1 MKIKHL
7 FGLAVI
13 AAMTASCSSNED
25 LGTAGPGTGNNEAGV
40 GYATFTINLPSTNG
54 STSGARGTRA
64 DKEGTPSFNEG
75 TPNEYAVNDAT
86 LLVFQKD
93 GEDYKYI
100 ETVDLGSMEPWT
112 KQDPANSGI
121 TTTATV
127 TAKLTNAAVGESGNY
142 YALIL
147 LNNNVDA
154 TKKKVTLPTAA
165 TDTYAE
171 WSAKAENA
179 DATNYLKHDNG
190 FFMANAPKY
199 VAAGEPE
206 TLVKIDKIY
215 ASKKQAE
222 ISAATT
228 VYVERG
234 LAKVTMK
241 DFTPTGYD
249 IADGTYKEAN
259 VKISSWQLDVTNKS
273 TFPVHQTAGLK
284 TSWTGI
290 WANTRFYDGSTTS
303 AFQRVYWGTDPNYNT
318 GLSTVSDCEA
328 AFNMI
333 KNNEV
338 KGEAGET
345 HPQYCLEN
353 TFDLNNMKQGQT
365 TRVVFK
371 AVFTPKGFTGTEKT
385 FYKIGNNTAL
395 WKEADLETQI
405 KAKAQEVLKESDASK
420 VTVTLNAPTNNLT
433 EAGVHL
439 VAAANVT
446 HVGAT
451 TALTEDQVKAINA
464 KLGLKEKT
472 TKEERVGIST
482 YYKGEA
488 YYIARIKHFNELTPW
503 TTGDAYGT
511 KNEKYLGRYGVLRN
525 NWYELSVNKVTGLGY
540 PDVPEVKPTDP
551 DDENEQYINVAVKI
565 LSWAKRS
572 DTIDL

>member
-25 LGTAGPGTGNNEAGV
+25 LGTAGTGTGTNEAGV
-40 GYATFTINLPSTNG
+40 GYATFTINLPSTSG

-64 DKEGTPSFNEG
+64 TAGEPSFDEGTAD
-75 TPNEYAVNDAT
+75 EYAVNDAT

-154 TKKKVTLPTAA
+154 TKKKVTLPTAT
-165 TDTYAE
+165 TDTYAN
-171 WSAKAENA
+171 WSNDVSKANA
-179 DATNYLKHDNG
+179 ANYLKYDKG

-199 VAAGEPE
+199 VADGEPE
-206 TLVKIDKIY
+206 TLVKISHIY

-241 DFTPTGYD
+241 DFTTTGYD
-249 IADGTYKEAN
+249 IADGTYKDAN
-259 VKISSWQLDVTNKS
+259 VKINSWQLDVTNKS

-290 WANTRFYDGSTTS
+290 WANARFYDRSTTS
-303 AFQRVYWGTDPNYNT
+303 AFKRVYWGTDPNYNT
-318 GLSTVSDCEA
+318 DLLTVGACET

-451 TALTEDQVKAINA
+451 TALTEDQVKAINT

-472 TKEERVGIST
+472 AEEERVGIST
-482 YYKGEA
+482 YYNGEA

-503 TTGDAYGT
+503 NAGEAYGT
-511 KNEKYLGRYGVLRN
+511 DNGKYLGRYGVLRN

-551 DDENEQYINVAVKI
+551 DDENKQYINVAVKI
-565 LSWAKRS
+565 LDWAKRS

>member
-40 GYATFTINLPSTNG
+40 GYATFTINLPSTSG

-64 DKEGTPSFNEG
+64 TAGEPSFNEG
-75 TPNEYAVNDAT
+75 TADEYAVNDAT

-127 TAKLTNAAVGESGNY
+127 TAKLTNAAVGESSNY

-154 TKKKVTLPTAA
+154 TKKKVTLPTAT
-165 TDTYAE
+165 TDTYAN
-171 WSAKAENA
+171 WSKTADNANA
-179 DATNYLKHDNG
+179 DNYLKHDNG

-199 VAAGEPE
+199 VADGEPE
-206 TLVKIDKIY
+206 TLVKISHIY

-241 DFTPTGYD
+241 DFTTTGYD
-249 IADGTYKEAN
+249 IADGTYKDAN
-259 VKISSWQLDVTNKS
+259 VKINSWQLDVTNKS

-284 TSWTGI
+284 TSWTDI
-290 WANTRFYDGSTTS
+290 WANARFYDESTTS
-303 AFQRVYWGTDPNYNT
+303 AFKRVYWGTDPNYNT
-318 GLSTVSDCEA
+318 DLSTVGACET

-451 TALTEDQVKAINA
+451 TALTEDQVKAINT

-472 TKEERVGIST
+472 AEEERVGIST
-482 YYKGEA
+482 YYNGEA

-503 TTGDAYGT
+503 TTGEPYGT
-511 KNEKYLGRYGVLRN
+511 NNEKYLGRYGVLRN

-565 LSWAKRS
+565 LDWAKRS
-572 DTIDL
+572 QNVEL

>member
-25 LGTAGPGTGNNEAGV
+25 LGTAGPGTGTNETGV
-40 GYATFTINLPSTNG
+40 GYATFTINLPSTSG

-64 DKEGTPSFNEG
+64 TAGEPSFDEGTAD
-75 TPNEYAVNDAT
+75 EYAVNDAT

-154 TKKKVTLPTAA
+154 TKKKVTLPTAT
-165 TDTYAE
+165 TDTYAN
-171 WSAKAENA
+171 WSKTADNANA
-179 DATNYLKHDNG
+179 DNYLKHDNG

-199 VAAGEPE
+199 VADGEPE
-206 TLVKIDKIY
+206 TLVKISHIY

-228 VYVERG
+228 IYVERG

-241 DFTPTGYD
+241 DFTTTGYD
-249 IADGTYKEAN
+249 IADGTYKDAN
-259 VKISSWQLDVTNKS
+259 VKINSWQLDVTNKS

-284 TSWTGI
+284 TSWTDI
-290 WANTRFYDGSTTS
+290 WANARFYDGSTTF
-303 AFQRVYWGTDPNYNT
+303 AFKRVYWGTDPNYNT
-318 GLSTVSDCEA
+318 DLSTVGACET

-451 TALTEDQVKAINA
+451 TALTEDQVKAINT

-472 TKEERVGIST
+472 AEEERVGIST
-482 YYKGEA
+482 YYNGEA

-503 TTGDAYGT
+503 TTGEPYGT
-511 KNEKYLGRYGVLRN
+511 NNEKYLGRYGVLRN

-565 LSWAKRS
+565 LDWAKRS
-572 DTIDL
+572 QNVEL

>member
-1 MKIKHL
+1 MKIKLL

-40 GYATFTINLPSTNG
+40 GYATFTINLPSTSG

-64 DKEGTPSFNEG
+64 TAGEPSFDEGTAD
-75 TPNEYAVNDAT
+75 EYAVNDAT

-154 TKKKVTLPTAA
+154 TKKKVTLPTAT
-165 TDTYAE
+165 TDTYAN
-171 WSAKAENA
+171 WSKTADNANA
-179 DATNYLKHDNG
+179 DNYLKHDNG

-199 VAAGEPE
+199 VADGEPE
-206 TLVKIDKIY
+206 TLVKISHIY

-241 DFTPTGYD
+241 DFTTTGYD
-249 IADGTYKEAN
+249 IADGTYKDAN
-259 VKISSWQLDVTNKS
+259 VKINSWQLDVTNKS

-284 TSWTGI
+284 TSWTDI
-290 WANTRFYDGSTTS
+290 WANARFYDRSTTS
-303 AFQRVYWGTDPNYNT
+303 AFKRVYWGTDPNYNT
-318 GLSTVSDCEA
+318 DLSTVGACET

-451 TALTEDQVKAINA
+451 TALTEDQVKAINT

-472 TKEERVGIST
+472 AEEERVGIST
-482 YYKGEA
+482 YYNGEA

-503 TTGDAYGT
+503 TTGEPYGT
-511 KNEKYLGRYGVLRN
+511 NNEKYLGRYGVLRN

-565 LSWAKRS
+565 LDWAKRS
-572 DTIDL
+572 QNVEL

>member
-40 GYATFTINLPSTNG
+40 GYATFTINLPSTSG

-64 DKEGTPSFNEG
+64 TAGEPSFDEGTAD
-75 TPNEYAVNDAT
+75 EYAVNDAT

-154 TKKKVTLPTAA
+154 TKKKVTLPTAT
-165 TDTYAE
+165 TDTYAN
-171 WSAKAENA
+171 WSKDVSKANA
-179 DATNYLKHDNG
+179 ANYLKYDKG

-199 VAAGEPE
+199 VADGEPE
-206 TLVKIDKIY
+206 TLVKISHIY

-241 DFTPTGYD
+241 DFTTTGYD
-249 IADGTYKEAN
+249 IADGTYKDAN
-259 VKISSWQLDVTNKS
+259 VKINSWQLDVTNKS
-273 TFPVHQTAGLK
+273 TFPVHQTADLK

-290 WANTRFYDGSTTS
+290 WANARFYDGSTTS
-303 AFQRVYWGTDPNYNT
+303 AFKRVYWGTDPNYNT
-318 GLSTVSDCEA
+318 DLSTVGACET

-451 TALTEDQVKAINA
+451 TALTEDQVKEINT

-472 TKEERVGIST
+472 AKEERVGIST
-482 YYKGEA
+482 YYNGEA

-503 TTGDAYGT
+503 NAGEAYGT
-511 KNEKYLGRYGVLRN
+511 DNGKYLGRYGVLRN

-565 LSWAKRS
+565 LDWAKRS

>member
-40 GYATFTINLPSTNG
+40 GYATFTINLPSTSG

-64 DKEGTPSFNEG
+64 TAGEPSFDEGTAD
-75 TPNEYAVNDAT
+75 EYAVNDAT

-154 TKKKVTLPTAA
+154 TKKKVTLPTAT
-165 TDTYAE
+165 TDTYAN
-171 WSAKAENA
+171 WSKTADNANA
-179 DATNYLKHDNG
+179 DNYLKHDNG

-199 VAAGEPE
+199 VADGEPE
-206 TLVKIDKIY
+206 TLVKISHIY

-241 DFTPTGYD
+241 DFTTTGYD
-249 IADGTYKEAN
+249 IADGTYKDAN
-259 VKISSWQLDVTNKS
+259 VKINSWQLDVTNKS

-284 TSWTGI
+284 TSWTDI
-290 WANTRFYDGSTTS
+290 WANARFYDGSTTS
-303 AFQRVYWGTDPNYNT
+303 AFKRVYWGTDPNYNT
-318 GLSTVSDCEA
+318 DLSTVGACET

-451 TALTEDQVKAINA
+451 TALTEDQVKAINT
-464 KLGLKEKT
+464 KLGLKEKQQKKKELVSLHITMAKLT
-472 TKEERVGIST
+472 TSLASST
-482 YYKGEA
+482 S
-488 YYIARIKHFNELTPW
+488 T
-503 TTGDAYGT
+503 
-511 KNEKYLGRYGVLRN
+511 
-525 NWYELSVNKVTGLGY
+525 S
-540 PDVPEVKPTDP
+540 
-551 DDENEQYINVAVKI
+551 
-565 LSWAKRS
+565 
-572 DTIDL
+572 